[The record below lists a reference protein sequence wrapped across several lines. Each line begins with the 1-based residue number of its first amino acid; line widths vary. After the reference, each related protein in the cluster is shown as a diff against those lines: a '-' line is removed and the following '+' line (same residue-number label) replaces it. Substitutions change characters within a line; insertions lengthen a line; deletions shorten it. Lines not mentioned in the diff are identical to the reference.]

1 MLVAALVPDLSLVI
15 SLVGAVSS
23 SMLALILPPIIHM
36 VVFGSRSGFGRF
48 NWILWK
54 DLFVVLFGLVG
65 FVTGTWASINQI
77 VEAMEGR

>member
-23 SMLALILPPIIHM
+23 SMLALIMPPIIHL
-36 VVFGSRSGFGRF
+36 VVCSSRSGLGPF

-54 DLFVVLFGLVG
+54 DLFVIAFGLVG
-65 FVTGTWASINQI
+65 FATGTWASINQI
-77 VEAMEGR
+77 IDAMEGR